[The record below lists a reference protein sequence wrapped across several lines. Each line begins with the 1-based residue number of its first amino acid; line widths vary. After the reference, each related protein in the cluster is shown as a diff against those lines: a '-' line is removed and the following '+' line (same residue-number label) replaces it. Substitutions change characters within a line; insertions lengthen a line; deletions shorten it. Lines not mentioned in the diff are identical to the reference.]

1 MLQNRIDATVTAAD
15 VQAALAA
22 VALIKDKVPFLID
35 LTTHQRRA
43 LPKLGDGSRAFVQ
56 KALEIAK
63 QNEDILPRSFD
74 VATMERDL
82 ELFFDLMP
90 ILTAVARLHELL
102 DDTLTQIG
110 SEVMTAALL
119 VYRQVQHADGMET
132 EQRELKARFEQNAG
146 GANTP
151 PNPA

>member
-1 MLQNRIDATVTAAD
+1 MLKNRIDVTVAPAD
-15 VQAALAA
+15 VQAALNA
-22 VALIKDKVPFLID
+22 VTLIREKFPFLID
-35 LTTHQRRA
+35 LSTETRRA

-63 QNEDILPRSFD
+63 QNPDILPRSFD

-90 ILTAVARLHELL
+90 LLAAVERLRELL
-102 DDTLTQIG
+102 SDTLKQIG

-119 VYRQVQHADGMET
+119 VYRQVQTTDGMDT
-132 EQRELKARFEQNAG
+132 EARELSQRFAQKP
-146 GANTP
+146 TP
-151 PNPA
+151 AAPA

>member
-1 MLQNRIDATVTAAD
+1 MLQNRIDVTVAPAD
-15 VQAALAA
+15 VQAALNA
-22 VALIKDKVPFLID
+22 VTLIKEKLPFLID
-35 LTTHQRRA
+35 LTAEARRA

-63 QNEDILPRSFD
+63 QNDDILPRSFD

-90 ILTAVARLHELL
+90 ILTAVSRLHELL
-102 DDTLTQIG
+102 DDTLTQVG

-119 VYRQVQHADGMET
+119 IYRQVQATDGMET
-132 EQRELKARFEQNAG
+132 EQRDLAQRFATKPDG
-146 GANTP
+146 TGNT